1 MVSYIKVKYALV
13 IVGLLIL
20 HSLISSSGIRYI
32 FKINSEIKKVKKEI
46 VEIKKENLEQK
57 IKLKEVQDN
66 PKLLE
71 IYARTKLGMVKPD
84 EIIYEIK

>member
-1 MVSYIKVKYALV
+1 MGTYIKVKYALLLV
-13 IVGLLIL
+13 SLLIL
-20 HSLISSSGIRYI
+20 HSLISSNGTRYI

-46 VEIKKENLEQK
+46 AEIKKENLEQK

-71 IYARTKLGMVKPD
+71 IYARTKLGMVKTD